1 MHAVSTNGFTNSD
14 IYVPIFSRRLEGR
27 KNVEPV
33 VICVLFALN
42 PVENDDLA
50 LGRHRN
56 CERVHG
62 TLTLPYAQRIVW
74 VDDPLAAKGLPFWD
88 VVVVG
93 VVERHLKALEASG
106 FGRLCFL
113 RQNELLQRFHY
124 HRRKPIIGKPPGF
137 FPSSGLLV
145 GDIDGLIHAWYAQYT
160 HTKHMCQSRTA
171 S

>member
-74 VDDPLAAKGLPFWD
+74 VDDPLAAKGLPFLEL
-88 VVVVG
+88 VCVG
-93 VVERHLKALEASG
+93 VVEPPLKAPEASG

-124 HRRKPIIGKPPGF
+124 HWRKPITDNPPAL
-137 FPSSGLLV
+137 FPNSVLPV
-145 GDIDGLIHAWYAQYT
+145 CDI
-160 HTKHMCQSRTA
+160 
-171 S
+171 